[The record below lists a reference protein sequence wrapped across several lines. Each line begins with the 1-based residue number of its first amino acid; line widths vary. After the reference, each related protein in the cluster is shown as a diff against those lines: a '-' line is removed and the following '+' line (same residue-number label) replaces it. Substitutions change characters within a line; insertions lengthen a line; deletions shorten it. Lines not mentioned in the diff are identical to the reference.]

1 MFDNSLFVGILFTTA
16 VLQVLIVEFG
26 SIAFKV
32 VEGGLDAKYWG
43 VSLMLGAGSLPV
55 QQVINVLFRMG
66 QKHIVSRNRKRST
79 KLGHM
84 TTKRTNGSSS
94 RLPVH
99 PHQE

>member
-1 MFDNSLFVGILFTTA
+1 MFDNPLFVSILFTTA
-16 VLQVLIVEFG
+16 ALQVLIVEFG

-32 VEGGLDAKYWG
+32 VDGGLDAKYWG
-43 VSLMLGAGSLPV
+43 VSLALGLGSLPV

-66 QKHIVSRNRKRST
+66 QEHNISRNRKRSA

-84 TTKRTNGSSS
+84 TTKRTNGSGS
-94 RLPVH
+94 RLPAH